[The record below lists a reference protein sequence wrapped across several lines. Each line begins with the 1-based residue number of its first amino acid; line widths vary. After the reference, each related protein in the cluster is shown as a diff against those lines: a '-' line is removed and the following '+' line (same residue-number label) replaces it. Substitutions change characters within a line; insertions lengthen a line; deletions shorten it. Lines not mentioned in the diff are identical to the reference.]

1 MAQDHSKRLRRN
13 AASKAT
19 AINDGQ
25 EWSAEE
31 LDWLNSWDGTPEYL
45 EELAELLGRTIE
57 ACRERFYKARRGQVT
72 RTTRTTTVTR
82 TTTTE
87 VYRGWMEGDDPGW
100 D

>member
-1 MAQDHSKRLRRN
+1 MDHSDRLRRN
-13 AASKAT
+13 AASKAQ

-31 LDWLNSWDGTPEYL
+31 LEWLYSWDGSASYL

-57 ACRERFYKARRGQVT
+57 ACREKFYKSRRTGVTVT
-72 RTTRTTTVTR
+72 RTVTTTRTTTT
-82 TTTTE
+82 
-87 VYRGWMEGDDPGW
+87 VYRGWTEADGDGW